1 MGPPFQFGASPE
13 GIPVAVPPSMT
24 PADEEAEIKRIEA
37 AAVQASRAR
46 KRFKSDEEKPAEAE
60 PLRLDE
66 DESVDARWKEGT
78 G

>member
-1 MGPPFQFGASPE
+1 
-13 GIPVAVPPSMT
+13 MT

-37 AAVQASRAR
+37 AAAQASRAR
-46 KRFKSDEEKPAEAE
+46 KRLKSDDAKPAEVE